1 MRRTC
6 RKSVLA
12 ELGKRDKFQREEM
25 EWAKPGGDGMCLVKR
40 KREANKT
47 PSLDD

>member
-1 MRRTC
+1 MRRTY

-12 ELGKRDKFQREEM
+12 ELGKKDKFQREEM
-25 EWAKPGGDGMCLVKR
+25 EWAKPGGDGMCLVNR
-40 KREANKT
+40 REANKT

>member
-25 EWAKPGGDGMCLVKR
+25 EWAKPGGDGMCLVNR
-40 KREANKT
+40 REANKT